1 MICQQSTCH
10 AFCQNAAEPLSLISE
25 ARDSAG
31 NTTDKPLLGSLMGRG
46 KAAQAQAPQA
56 ANMMATTQEPST
68 LGYGSM
74 SAEEEDLSTFGY
86 GSSEYGS
93 TGHGSSAAATK
104 GTFQEFC
111 SHLDGISH
119 SQIHRVMG

>member
-10 AFCQNAAEPLSLISE
+10 AFCQNAAEALSLISE

-31 NTTDKPLLGSLMGRG
+31 NTTDKPLLGGLMGRG

-86 GSSEYGS
+86 GS

-111 SHLDGISH
+111 SHSDGISH
-119 SQIHRVMG
+119 SQIHRMMG

>member
-1 MICQQSTCH
+1 
-10 AFCQNAAEPLSLISE
+10 
-25 ARDSAG
+25 
-31 NTTDKPLLGSLMGRG
+31 MGRG

-86 GSSEYGS
+86 GSSGYGS
-93 TGHGSSAAATK
+93 SAATK
-104 GTFQEFC
+104 GTSQEFC
-111 SHLDGISH
+111 SNLDGTSH
-119 SQIHRVMG
+119 SRIHRMMGLSDM

>member
-1 MICQQSTCH
+1 
-10 AFCQNAAEPLSLISE
+10 
-25 ARDSAG
+25 
-31 NTTDKPLLGSLMGRG
+31 MGRG

-56 ANMMATTQEPST
+56 ANTTQEPST

-104 GTFQEFC
+104 GTFQE
-111 SHLDGISH
+111 SAHIRMASATLKSTG
-119 SQIHRVMG
+119 